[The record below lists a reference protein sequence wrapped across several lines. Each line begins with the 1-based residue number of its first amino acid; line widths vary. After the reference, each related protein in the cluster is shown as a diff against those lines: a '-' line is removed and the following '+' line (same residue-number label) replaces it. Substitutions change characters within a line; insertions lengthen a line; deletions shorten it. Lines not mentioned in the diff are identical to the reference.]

1 MQKDPQDANWTN
13 ILDQEDIH
21 MEQTSYPQSAA
32 IRKLIMY
39 QPMRHK
45 PSDQDTGQET
55 DDRQKDLSRDE
66 VEHIEQRITQH
77 MQELSRRS

>member
-21 MEQTSYPQSAA
+21 MEQMSYPQSAA

-45 PSDQDTGQET
+45 PSDQDTSQETYDGQEY
-55 DDRQKDLSRDE
+55 LACHE
-66 VEHIEQRITQH
+66 VEHVEQRITQH
-77 MQELSRRS
+77 VQELSRRS